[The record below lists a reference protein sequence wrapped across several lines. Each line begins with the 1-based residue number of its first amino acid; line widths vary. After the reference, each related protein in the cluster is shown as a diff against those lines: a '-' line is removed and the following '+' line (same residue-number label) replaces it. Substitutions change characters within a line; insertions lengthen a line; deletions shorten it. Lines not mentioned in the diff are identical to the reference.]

1 MIELLGE
8 KEVRIADEDGCTRV
22 YVGGKEIRRVREVSF
37 HQSVTEMP
45 YVRLNLYSSPEI
57 EMKAL
62 VDVTYSEDEYI
73 KWLDRMVEEA
83 DKDDKSA
90 YQMCRARY
98 LSYFGRPKEETIGVT
113 AFERNDMKGEER

>member
-1 MIELLGE
+1 MIEKLGE
-8 KEVRIADEDGCTRV
+8 KEVKITSEDGYTQI
-22 YVGGKEIRRVREVSF
+22 YVEGKQIRRVRAVSF

-45 YVRLNLYSSPEI
+45 YVWLDLFAFPEI

-83 DKDDKSA
+83 DKDEKPA

-113 AFERNDMKGEER
+113 AFERNDVKGEER